1 MHTTKG
7 LPLITPSGENSTLP
21 NKWGNM
27 NSLNVFGFLQSY
39 TLPSVIISIA
49 SAIVYILIDRF
60 FGEKIRFTVKTYIPF
75 ATGIILNFFYDA
87 IICGNGFN
95 FSAEILSSGLL
106 CGSLSTAIF
115 AAAKR
120 VARGET
126 DKIDAVLLIIEGIL
140 RDYVSD
146 SAINVTAKAV
156 MDIISDVVKTDPKN
170 FKVDEKSTE
179 KIAKAIKDNSDKD
192 ISDGELYSAA
202 KLIASA
208 VENYK
213 KT

>member
-1 MHTTKG
+1 M
-7 LPLITPSGENSTLP
+7 
-21 NKWGNM
+21 
-27 NSLNVFGFLQSY
+27 
-39 TLPSVIISIA
+39 
-49 SAIVYILIDRF
+49 
-60 FGEKIRFTVKTYIPF
+60 
-75 ATGIILNFFYDA
+75 
-87 IICGNGFN
+87 
-95 FSAEILSSGLL
+95 